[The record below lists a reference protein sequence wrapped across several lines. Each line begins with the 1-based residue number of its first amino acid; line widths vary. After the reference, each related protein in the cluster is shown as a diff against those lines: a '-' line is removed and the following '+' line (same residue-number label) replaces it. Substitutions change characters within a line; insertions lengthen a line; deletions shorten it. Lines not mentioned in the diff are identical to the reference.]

1 VEQVV
6 GAVEQAVGAVFPNS
20 GRTRLRW
27 AGNTSTAKGSTVA
40 KPRLLGM
47 AATVLAAGIALSG
60 CAGKPGAAAIVD
72 GQTISEQALAQSGRA
87 LQPFLQ
93 SQLTPS
99 SMLSSMIQADVFLQ
113 VASEHGMGI
122 SAEEARD
129 YLENIAEQA
138 GIDAPESY
146 PEGTLDV
153 TRMLMATQK
162 LSTSQEC
169 ATIQQEVVH
178 ELSEMDVSI
187 SPRYGTWD
195 PEGSSG
201 SLVKEPSPDWL
212 ISSDDT
218 PGTAPGESGSAGPG
232 SGSESDGAGTGGSGQ
247 DGSGSAP
254 TDSAG

>member
-1 VEQVV
+1 
-6 GAVEQAVGAVFPNS
+6 
-20 GRTRLRW
+20 
-27 AGNTSTAKGSTVA
+27 
-40 KPRLLGM
+40 
-47 AATVLAAGIALSG
+47 
-60 CAGKPGAAAIVD
+60 
-72 GQTISEQALAQSGRA
+72 
-87 LQPFLQ
+87 
-93 SQLTPS
+93 
-99 SMLSSMIQADVFLQ
+99 MLSSMIQADVFLQ

-162 LSTSQEC
+162 LSTSQEG

-218 PGTAPGESGSAGPG
+218 PGTAPGESDSAGPG

-247 DGSGSAP
+247 GGSGSAP